1 MRPMLTPDRLR
12 HGLAREAIILLGF
25 LLLAA
30 ALWGGATLWNWATL
44 TAVQVPPFQVMML
57 NPSSNGVLLYLGF
70 APIRLLVWTSVRL
83 WRQAARPW

>member
-1 MRPMLTPDRLR
+1 MLTPARLR
-12 HGLAREAIILLGF
+12 HVLAREAIILLGF

-30 ALWGGATLWNWATL
+30 ALWSGATL
-44 TAVQVPPFQVMML
+44 TAVQVPPFQVMMR

-70 APIRLLVWTSVRL
+70 VPIRLLVWTSVRL